1 MKRTFLIPLMVLLL
15 ATMACSLT
23 GTKPTEA
30 PVEPTKAVVA
40 APTATEPPAQPEA
53 KPTEVPPTEA
63 PPTEA
68 APTEVP
74 PTEAPAPTEAP
85 PETTEIKETFDR
97 PTSNW
102 SAPFVVTS
110 QASGRDP
117 RLSVTVDSGNMRFA
131 ISDKETYAYS
141 FYNKELADAS
151 IIEADFQLKGALNT
165 GIALVCKAN
174 GDHTSWF
181 EMRVSA
187 GDSFY
192 KLYRYDKQLKEVEN
206 KNPYVLLGK
215 GVLKKGQ
222 YFPTMPNHVVFTCS
236 DSDLSV
242 DFNNGKLTGTAP
254 VDTPLDGTTWG
265 VGVMSADVLPGTVD
279 FDTVVIR

>member
-1 MKRTFLIPLMVLLL
+1 MKRVFLIPLMVLLL

-40 APTATEPPAQPEA
+40 PATATEPPAQPEA
-53 KPTEVPPTEA
+53 KPTN
-63 PPTEA
+63 
-68 APTEVP
+68 TEVS
-74 PTEAPAPTEAP
+74 PTEAPAAEATATEAPATEAP
-85 PETTEIKETFDR
+85 PESKEIKETFDR

-102 SAPFVVTS
+102 SAPMVVTS

-117 RLSVTVDSGNMRFA
+117 RMTVTVDAGFMRFA

-141 FYNKELADAS
+141 FYNEELADATT
-151 IIEADFQLKGALNT
+151 IEADFQLKGALNT
-165 GIALVCKAN
+165 GIALVCMAN
-174 GDHTSWF
+174 GDRTNWF

-192 KLYRYDKQLKEVEN
+192 KLYRYDKQLKEVQN

-236 DSDLSV
+236 DSELTV
-242 DFNNGKLTGTAP
+242 DFNNGKLTGKAP
-254 VDTPLDGTTWG
+254 VDMALDGTTWG